1 MVGLDQLV
9 AQAVQVAAEATLP
22 RKRVIVIIDVLK
34 HERAVHQL
42 VFGVVGPEL
51 LPFQRAA
58 NRVGLVRL
66 ERLIDAPEFA
76 PDFVTNA
83 RAGQQLVI
91 VFIVDLNAVEAL
103 VVIQDILAQVL
114 VDDQN
119 DLFLE
124 ESPWRQILMQVKQV
138 EDI

>member
-1 MVGLDQLV
+1 MV
-9 AQAVQVAAEATLP
+9 
-22 RKRVIVIIDVLK
+22 
-34 HERAVHQL
+34 
-42 VFGVVGPEL
+42 
-51 LPFQRAA
+51 
-58 NRVGLVRL
+58 
-66 ERLIDAPEFA
+66 
-76 PDFVTNA
+76 
-83 RAGQQLVI
+83 